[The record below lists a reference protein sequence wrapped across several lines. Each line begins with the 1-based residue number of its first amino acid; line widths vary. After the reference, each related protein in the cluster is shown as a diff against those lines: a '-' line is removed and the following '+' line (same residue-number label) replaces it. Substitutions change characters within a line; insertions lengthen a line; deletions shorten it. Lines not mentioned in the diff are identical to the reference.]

1 MLSYHFI
8 TFEFP
13 RPNTLYWHLWQSVSI
28 CWLSLVQGSWQ
39 QYSYLRIRPA
49 FVPGRL
55 LYSFSFNKWF
65 PRCKLQSSHRWSTKK
80 ECHVENK
87 FNFLKVLKVS
97 VFFEVLEVLEDR
109 DVWQPVLLKFELEL
123 YFTVT
128 DVETME
134 PSGGIDSCQHKK
146 RSFNQPDSLTLW
158 YQKPYNF
165 CVGFLALSWRFW

>member
-87 FNFLKVLKVS
+87 FNFL
-97 VFFEVLEVLEDR
+97 R
-109 DVWQPVLLKFELEL
+109 
-123 YFTVT
+123 
-128 DVETME
+128 
-134 PSGGIDSCQHKK
+134 
-146 RSFNQPDSLTLW
+146 
-158 YQKPYNF
+158 
-165 CVGFLALSWRFW
+165 SWRFLGFLRFEVFDDWYKWWIHNVWVNLLVSSKFTFVVDRLLFV